1 MDEFKICCFT
11 GHRPQ
16 SLPFQFRE
24 QDKRCQRLKQVMRSE
39 MKKQIEEHGVNHFI
53 SGLAIGVD
61 MYAAEIVLDLKAK
74 YPQITLEAAVPCESQ
89 ADKWP
94 VNLQKRYHAILSRCD
109 TKTLIQ
115 SQYTN
120 DCMQKRNRYMVDK
133 ADMVIAVWNGSPS
146 GTGKTVAYAKEQ
158 GKPVVMIDP
167 KSL

>member
-1 MDEFKICCFT
+1 
-11 GHRPQ
+11 
-16 SLPFQFRE
+16 
-24 QDKRCQRLKQVMRSE
+24 
-39 MKKQIEEHGVNHFI
+39 
-53 SGLAIGVD
+53 

-94 VNLQKRYHAILSRCD
+94 VKLQRRYHAILSRCD

-158 GKPVVMIDP
+158 GKPVLMIDP
-167 KSL
+167 ESL